1 MQLRCWQGRCVCST
15 GRPPSLRGTS
25 SAGIPCA
32 GYRSIART
40 TPRTGDSVT
49 PIRCAC
55 DTAPFQLEPTPK
67 HVSVSAACEVALV
80 TCCHQNIA
88 SRWHGDNLAAARS
101 QFLHQI
107 PVNKLTRLREHE
119 GVSISWGSIW
129 RTLEPRAYDFECVKF
144 MRHGIV

>member
-1 MQLRCWQGRCVCST
+1 MFAVRAARL
-15 GRPPSLRGTS
+15 PSVAQAAQEFTVLAIGAVPVRLL
-25 SAGIPCA
+25 AQ
-32 GYRSIART
+32 
-40 TPRTGDSVT
+40 VT
-49 PIRCAC
+49 PIRC
-55 DTAPFQLEPTPK
+55 DTFPFQLEPTLE

-88 SRWHGDNLAAARS
+88 SRWHGDNLAAVRS

>member
-1 MQLRCWQGRCVCST
+1 VFAVRVAHL
-15 GRPPSLRGTS
+15 PSVAQAAQEFPVLAIGALPVRLLS
-25 SAGIPCA
+25 Q
-32 GYRSIART
+32 
-40 TPRTGDSVT
+40 VT

-88 SRWHGDNLAAARS
+88 SRWHGDNLAAVRS